1 MRAHQIH
8 QARGSALGYAVQ
20 LIANKQREHFV
31 RIVDTEQNADVITLT
46 HSDAQMLGALLTAQ
60 GITAQVL
67 NTPKKAKGWLP

>member
-1 MRAHQIH
+1 M
-8 QARGSALGYAVQ
+8 GYAVQ

-31 RIVDTEQNADVITLT
+31 RIVNTDATEHEILTLT